1 MITDMYDAIDR
12 IVKASTLPLSIIIV
26 GVGDA
31 DFSAMVS
38 HVQLFTIFYWLIAM
52 ATSYKFQVKIG
63 AATN

>member
-1 MITDMYDAIDR
+1 MYDAIDR

-38 HVQLFTIFYWLIAM
+38 RVQLFTIFYWLIAM
-52 ATSYKFQVKIG
+52 AASYKFRVKIG